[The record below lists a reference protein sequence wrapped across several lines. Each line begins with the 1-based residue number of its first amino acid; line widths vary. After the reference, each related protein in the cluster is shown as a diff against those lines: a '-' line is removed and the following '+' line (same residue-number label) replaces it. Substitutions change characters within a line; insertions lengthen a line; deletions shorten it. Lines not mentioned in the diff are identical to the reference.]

1 VNAFARF
8 SLFGSYN
15 LLFAFLNLFSAL
27 IIYFSLSLNE
37 WLERKR
43 KYSISKRTIMK
54 QRLGEKALGN
64 KRQKMTKKAGNKR
77 RF

>member
-1 VNAFARF
+1 
-8 SLFGSYN
+8 
-15 LLFAFLNLFSAL
+15 
-27 IIYFSLSLNE
+27 
-37 WLERKR
+37 
-43 KYSISKRTIMK
+43 MK